1 MRPEEKK
8 MLILAY
14 LVREK
19 KMCGCDLEREM

>member
-1 MRPEEKK
+1 MRLEEKK